1 MLDSYTVYPLRKF
14 MPICVWCMKN
24 LPVWLQRFLA
34 RITPVP
40 RVQKV
45 RKIVETLQRN
55 SEALYE
61 KKKQAL
67 LKGDAEEEAQVGS
80 GKDVMS
86 ILSTSCPC
94 LFR

>member
-1 MLDSYTVYPLRKF
+1 
-14 MPICVWCMKN
+14 MKN

-94 LFR
+94 LFRECVADLWG